1 VTLQIGGVR
10 VNEGD
15 YLAGD
20 ANGVLVSERPFNTDT
35 AD

>member
-1 VTLQIGGVR
+1 MLQIGDVR

-20 ANGVLVSERPFNTDT
+20 ANGVLVSKRPFNTDT